1 MKALKKVNA
10 EIAKVQAQLDSLQE
24 RLQYLI
30 EQRTQLEN
38 AEMVAAIRNA
48 QFDANEMLA
57 VIAALKQGGKE
68 LSSLLPNSE
77 TMEQEEPEHENYE
90 TL

>member
-1 MKALKKVNA
+1 
-10 EIAKVQAQLDSLQE
+10 
-24 RLQYLI
+24 
-30 EQRTQLEN
+30 
-38 AEMVAAIRNA
+38 MVAAIRNA
-48 QFDANEMLA
+48 HFDANEMLA